1 MTDKLTL
8 IEDKVLDELL
18 EKAFA
23 FDQLQNPICGYVIN
37 QIDWKQVEIDKA
49 NFLTKYVTVPIDLDE
64 TIMDGLEK
72 LGYE

>member
-23 FDQLQNPICGYVIN
+23 FDLLQNPICGYVIN

-49 NFLTKYVTVPIDLDE
+49 NFLTKYVTVPVDLDE

>member
-8 IEDKVLDELL
+8 IEDTVLDELL
-18 EKAFA
+18 EKSFA
-23 FDQLQNPICGYVIN
+23 FDQLQNPICGYIIN

-49 NFLTKYVTVPIDLDE
+49 NFLAKYVTVPLDLDE
-64 TIMDGLEK
+64 TVVDGLEK

>member
-1 MTDKLTL
+1 MTDNLTL
-8 IEDKVLDELL
+8 IENKILDELL

-49 NFLTKYVTVPIDLDE
+49 NFLTKYVTIPIDLNE
-64 TIMDGLEK
+64 TVVDGLEK
-72 LGYE
+72 LGYK

>member
-49 NFLTKYVTVPIDLDE
+49 NFLTKYVTVPVDLDE